1 MEKYKINSNSDIL
14 FRFIIIAL
22 MVNQSLL
29 MALRNQNSRIVT
41 FRAFRLSVMSLTYVI
56 LTEKVILQKCIIIS
70 CGNYFYPDRHDIIM
84 YKNTKKVINVVNV
97 EFLFK
102 VYASTFLDI
111 RLWIYVHTLCKRYRF
126 LRTRNVKLS

>member
-41 FRAFRLSVMSLTYVI
+41 FRAFRLSVMPLTYVI
-56 LTEKVILQKCIIIS
+56 LTEKSHLKKSTLLYLVVTISILTDMTFNVQK
-70 CGNYFYPDRHDIIM
+70 
-84 YKNTKKVINVVNV
+84 YKKT
-97 EFLFK
+97 
-102 VYASTFLDI
+102 
-111 RLWIYVHTLCKRYRF
+111 C
-126 LRTRNVKLS
+126 